1 MLSNQAVVQ
10 KQALVIR
17 HELRKEPWL
26 LGTQCLFLLRTGD
39 QSDPQSWEQLVP
51 LPALWQLNGAGIGFL
66 QRLCNAEARYVARVL
81 CWGAREGGWEQP
93 WCRHQPAGGSR
104 RCCRRA
110 SSLCCH
116 SRRPVSDRRSSYRI
130 TAIHFGQFFR
140 CAQNVGVT
148 REPSGEYPRGGIPL
162 KNPLTA
168 QASCFIQRE
177 GLKQAL
183 AGRTGRASVSGTRGQ
198 CPMRP

>member
-26 LGTQCLFLLRTGD
+26 LGAQCLFLLRMGD

-81 CWGAREGGWEQP
+81 RWGARDGVGTTLVP
-93 WCRHQPAGGSR
+93 TPTR
-104 RCCRRA
+104 R
-110 SSLCCH
+110 
-116 SRRPVSDRRSSYRI
+116 RI
-130 TAIHFGQFFR
+130 KKML
-140 CAQNVGVT
+140 
-148 REPSGEYPRGGIPL
+148 S
-162 KNPLTA
+162 K
-168 QASCFIQRE
+168 
-177 GLKQAL
+177 
-183 AGRTGRASVSGTRGQ
+183 GR
-198 CPMRP
+198 